1 MNLDMR
7 YEPDGEYVVRT
18 IERETLIVPIRHHR
32 DDLDSIFRVNE
43 VGSLIWK
50 SLAAGKSVGEMIA
63 VLREEYEVERTV
75 AASDVADFL
84 QLLQD
89 RKLIRIRGSHA

>member
-1 MNLDMR
+1 MNVDMR

-18 IERETLIVPIRHHR
+18 IEGETLIVPIRHHR

-43 VGSLIWK
+43 VGTLIWK
-50 SLAAGKSVGEMIA
+50 SLASGKSVGETIA
-63 VLREEYEVERTV
+63 ALQEQYEVEKTV

-89 RKLIRIRGSHA
+89 RKLIRIREPHA